1 MNPKCVEPQ
10 ETLYRGVLINPFV
23 WNDET
28 NRPSSAAFKQTSSLS
43 VDREG
48 GRSKETVFQSLKKN
62 VRSPLKAIAWFSAK
76 HRFERRMEVRP
87 DPTETNQYHTLIDD
101 NEDTIGVGTK
111 NAKFLARRCEFSLL
125 SITS

>member
-48 GRSKETVFQSLKKN
+48 GRCKETVFQSLKKKCTF
-62 VRSPLKAIAWFSAK
+62 SP
-76 HRFERRMEVRP
+76 
-87 DPTETNQYHTLIDD
+87 
-101 NEDTIGVGTK
+101 
-111 NAKFLARRCEFSLL
+111 
-125 SITS
+125 